1 VGSGANYLVVEVG
14 DFGEEFRLIPIATPE
29 DAKARDAK
37 FDVVH
42 SGKGIGEV

>member
-1 VGSGANYLVVEVG
+1 
-14 DFGEEFRLIPIATPE
+14 LIPIATPE

-42 SGKGIGEV
+42 SGKGMGED